1 MEISARERAKD
12 SLKTVANMKE
22 RQTQNLERKKRHL
35 PTVTDYRKTFT
46 KSDVLSRVAAFK
58 VKLPFN

>member
-12 SLKTVANMKE
+12 SLENTVDMSKCKQIFKKE
-22 RQTQNLERKKRHL
+22 KKHL

-58 VKLPFN
+58 VK